1 MLMMPTGGT
10 DIQAERS
17 GESIGAAEAACPGP
31 DQGLRCAF
39 ENVSV
44 FLKAPQVSLEQV
56 KRSLSIPRIDARSPQ
71 TDYAAF
77 LLLYDAPPLGRR
89 APRRREDHIRNPF
102 IQMTRS
108 GRKTDAGPNL
118 RKNWAT
124 EDHVHTRIAA
134 NIAKLPGLPPFHR
147 KYGVWRAGYWA
158 LRRR

>member
-1 MLMMPTGGT
+1 VLLASGT
-10 DIQAERS
+10 S
-17 GESIGAAEAACPGP
+17 T
-31 DQGLRCAF
+31 L
-39 ENVSV
+39 V
-44 FLKAPQVSLEQV
+44 QVNLEQV
-56 KRSLSIPRIDARSPQ
+56 KRSLSIPRIDARSHQ

-102 IQMTRS
+102 IQITRS

-124 EDHVHTRIAA
+124 EDHVHARIAA
-134 NIAKLPGLPPFHR
+134 NIAKLPGLPPLHR